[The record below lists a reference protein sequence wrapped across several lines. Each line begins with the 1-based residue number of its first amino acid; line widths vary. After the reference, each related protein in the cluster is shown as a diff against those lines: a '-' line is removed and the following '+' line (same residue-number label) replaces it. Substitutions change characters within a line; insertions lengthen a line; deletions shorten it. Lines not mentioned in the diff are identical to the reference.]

1 MLFINGLSV
10 LLLYQLMGEVTIR
23 WLGIPV
29 PGPVLAMIMLFITLV
44 IKGNTPS
51 ALQSSA
57 NTILS
62 HLSLLFI
69 PAGVGIMVHF
79 ERLQNEWLPISLAV
93 LFSTI
98 ITLVFSAAIMLLM
111 NKLFRFSEVKPR
123 ETEGEISIKCAE
135 GIIKNK
141 NIEQLHKELKD
152 KESDHA

>member
-1 MLFINGLSV
+1 MLFINGLSI
-10 LLLYQLMGEVTIR
+10 LLLYQLMGEVTVR
-23 WLGIPV
+23 WLGLPV
-29 PGPVLAMIMLFITLV
+29 PGPVLAMIMLFVCLV
-44 IKGNTPS
+44 IKGSTPAS
-51 ALQSSA
+51 LQSSA

-111 NKLFRFSEVKPR
+111 NKLFNFSESVPQK
-123 ETEGEISIKCAE
+123 TAGEISIKCSE
-135 GIIKNK
+135 GTIKNK

-152 KESDHA
+152 NENDHA